1 MTHRDPPSLA
11 LTLLEH
17 SVPDDDPLVGDLIE
31 EFSLGRS
38 RRWFW
43 WQVFAAIAASRK
55 RVDDIRPLKLVDVQ
69 PADALERSRR
79 AGLRVRPVNLT
90 ASPLREAGGLGVVAL
105 AFLLTIEEPAAWWA
119 LLAAMLAGALL
130 GILMIARRSM
140 SRRADAR

>member
-1 MTHRDPPSLA
+1 VTHRDPPPLA

-17 SVPDDDPLVGDLIE
+17 FVPDDDPLVGDLIE
-31 EFSLGRS
+31 EFSGGRS

-55 RVDDIRPLKLVDVQ
+55 RADDIRPLKLVDLQ

-79 AGLRVRPVNLT
+79 TGLRVRPVNLA
-90 ASPLREAGGLGVVAL
+90 ASPLRDAGGLGLVAL
-105 AFLLTIEEPAAWWA
+105 AFLLTIEQPAAWWA
-119 LLAAMLAGALL
+119 LLAAMLAGTLI

-140 SRRADAR
+140 SPAADRR